1 MRDTPGRLH
10 YNPARAMPSP
20 SDRPAVA
27 SAALPA
33 LFVALWSTGFIFAR
47 LGLPYAPP
55 FTFLAVRLAIS
66 ASILLAI
73 ALATR
78 APWPKTLGEGG
89 HIAVAGLL
97 LNATYLIGVFEAI
110 ARGVSTGVVAL
121 IAGLQPILTASVVGP
136 LLGER
141 VSAKQWAGL
150 VLGFAG
156 IGLVV
161 HERLGAGAGSP
172 EGFALAFICLAGI
185 TAGTLYQKRFCGGA
199 DLRTGTAIQFAASA
213 LVLTAGA
220 MLFESR
226 HIAWTADFAL
236 ALGWLVLVLSVGTF
250 NLLVV
255 LIRRGAAARVTSF
268 FYLVPPLTALLGWAL
283 YGETLG
289 PDALLGMAVAVVGVA
304 LVNR

>member
-1 MRDTPGRLH
+1 MP
-10 YNPARAMPSP
+10 PSP
-20 SDRPAVA
+20 SPPAA
-27 SAALPA
+27 IALPA
-33 LFVALWSTGFIFAR
+33 LFVVLWSTGFIFAR

-66 ASILLAI
+66 ASILLVL
-73 ALATR
+73 ALWTG
-78 APWPKTLGEGG
+78 APWPKTLSDGG

-97 LNATYLIGVFEAI
+97 LNGTYLIGVFEAI
-110 ARGVSTGVVAL
+110 ERGVSTGVVAL
-121 IAGLQPILTASVVGP
+121 IAGLQPILTAAVVGP
-136 LLGER
+136 FLGER
-141 VSAKQWAGL
+141 VSRRQWAGL

-161 HERLGAGAGSP
+161 HERLGAGAGSG
-172 EGFALAFICLAGI
+172 EGFALAFVCLVGI

-213 LVLTAGA
+213 LALTAGA
-220 MLFESR
+220 LVFESR
-226 HIAWTADFAL
+226 EIVWSGQFVAAL
-236 ALGWLVLVLSVGTF
+236 SWLVLVLSVGTF

-255 LIRRGAAARVTSF
+255 LIRRGAAARVTSL
-268 FYLVPPLTALLGWAL
+268 FYLVPPLTAVLGWAI

-289 PDALLGMAVAVVGVA
+289 PDALAGMAVAVVGVA